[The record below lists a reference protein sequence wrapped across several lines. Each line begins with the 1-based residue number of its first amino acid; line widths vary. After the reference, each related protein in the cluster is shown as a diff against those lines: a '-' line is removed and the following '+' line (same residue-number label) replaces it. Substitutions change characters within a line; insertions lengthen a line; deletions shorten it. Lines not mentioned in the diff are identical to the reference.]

1 MVKEYRKI
9 YRKKNGDVYVV
20 TPLGRVTMG
29 IFEDRETIF
38 IKTSGIE
45 PMIKWTLLEAMYE
58 ELKYPTN
65 DEY

>member
-1 MVKEYRKI
+1 
-9 YRKKNGDVYVV
+9 
-20 TPLGRVTMG
+20 MG

-38 IKTSGIE
+38 IKTSGLE

-58 ELKYPTN
+58 ELKYPTY